1 MQICKV
7 WEWSNENCEVYQLSQ
22 FFLVEMKSEPT
33 DTGLNCQSSWFG
45 SSLHTTST
53 VITHGFD
60 MNISESDDWLTHLM
74 IDWQTYCL

>member
-7 WEWSNENCEVYQLSQ
+7 WEWSNENCEAITSI
-22 FFLVEMKSEPT
+22 FFSGNEVRTNWHWTEWS
-33 DTGLNCQSSWFG
+33 QSSWFG
-45 SSLHTTST
+45 SSLYTTST

-74 IDWQTYCL
+74 IDWHTYCL

>member
-33 DTGLNCQSSWFG
+33 DTGLNE
-45 SSLHTTST
+45 
-53 VITHGFD
+53 V
-60 MNISESDDWLTHLM
+60 NHLDLEVVY
-74 IDWQTYCL
+74 IPQVQ